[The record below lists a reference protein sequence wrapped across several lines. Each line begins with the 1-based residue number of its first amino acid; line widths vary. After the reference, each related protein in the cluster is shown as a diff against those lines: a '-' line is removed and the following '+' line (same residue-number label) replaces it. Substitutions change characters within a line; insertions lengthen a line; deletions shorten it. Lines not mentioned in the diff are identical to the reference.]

1 MKKSP
6 LNTKDSFSSPAFF
19 SIRQIAVIGLMTG
32 ITCILAPCSIP
43 IGPVPISLTNLVI
56 YFSLY
61 LLGTRD
67 ASISYLVYLL
77 IGLAGMPVFSGFT
90 SGPEKLFGPT
100 GGYLA
105 GFLPM
110 AVIAGIFI
118 EKFSSSRIL
127 CLIGMILGTI
137 VCYVLGTSWLAF
149 QANLDFKSALFAG
162 VIPFL
167 PGDLIKM
174 VLAMTLG
181 PQIRSQL
188 IRSGLDS

>member
-6 LNTKDSFSSPAFF
+6 LNTKDSFSSPSFF

-32 ITCILAPCSIP
+32 ITCILAPCSLP

-105 GFLPM
+105 VFLPM